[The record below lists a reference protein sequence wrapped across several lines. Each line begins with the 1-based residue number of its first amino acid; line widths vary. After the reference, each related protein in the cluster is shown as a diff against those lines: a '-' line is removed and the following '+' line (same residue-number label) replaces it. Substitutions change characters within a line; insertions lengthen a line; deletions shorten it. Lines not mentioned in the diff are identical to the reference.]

1 MRLLRFGWLLLVCL
15 QAPALWAVE
24 ASTDAS
30 AREVMTRELWLGGQQ
45 VGVHVW
51 LERRQ
56 VWAGEGLK
64 LYVQLEGALASAQI
78 SWLTGAS
85 SVWHAPQVSPV
96 RRSAGDHGWRHEWT
110 SLLFSRTEG
119 VHEMPALTLIVTGD
133 GGARARLILPRLK
146 VRVRPLPSYVPA
158 EAVVGR
164 LVLVDSDDMP
174 SHVQVGSLQSWQQR
188 LVLEDAWPEQ
198 LWLAGFSGSNLSFLQ
213 ASTGIQTG
221 WTDAG
226 WRVSWQV
233 TRPWLALAAGRWTMA
248 PVSLWVF
255 DPQTARV
262 THWQSP
268 EVSGVAWPAWVGVVV
283 RWAGWVLLVAMILLF
298 GRLLFCRWQRRHY
311 WRGIDRAADALQL
324 LQWLAVSWHW
334 SERGVPASRQ
344 PMPESLRPLVARLE
358 GLQYRQGLL
367 FDAEFVALRTEI
379 KKTDLPPCRV
389 LVKPLSIS

>member
-1 MRLLRFGWLLLVCL
+1 MRLLRCGWWLLVCF
-15 QAPALWAVE
+15 QVPAVWAVE
-24 ASTDAS
+24 TSTDAG
-30 AREVMTRELWLGGQQ
+30 AREVMTQQLWLGRQQ
-45 VGVHVW
+45 LGVHVW

-85 SVWHAPQVSPV
+85 SVWQAPQVSPV
-96 RRSAGDHGWRHEWT
+96 RRSASDHGWRHEWT

-119 VHEMPALTLIVTGD
+119 VHEMPALTLLVTGE
-133 GGARARLILPRLK
+133 GGARARLTLPRLK

-164 LVLVDSDDMP
+164 LVSVESPDVP
-174 SHVQVGSLQSWQQR
+174 SHVQVGQLQSWQQR
-188 LVLEDAWPEQ
+188 LVLADAWPEQ
-198 LWLAGFSGSNLSFLQ
+198 LWLAAISGRNLSSLQ
-213 ASTGIQTG
+213 ASTRIQAD
-221 WTDAG
+221 WADSD
-226 WRVSWQV
+226 WRVNWQV
-233 TRPWLALAAGRWTMA
+233 TQPWLALAGGRWTMA

-268 EVSGVAWPAWVGVVV
+268 EVSGWAWPAWVGVVV
-283 RWAGWVLLVAMILLF
+283 RWGGVVLLVALTLLL
-298 GRLLFCRWQRRHY
+298 GRLLFCRGRRRHY

-334 SERGVPASRQ
+334 SDRGVPASRQ
-344 PMPESLRPLVARLE
+344 PMPDSLRPLVARLE
-358 GLQYRQGLL
+358 GLQYRQGAL

-389 LVKPLSIS
+389 LVKRLAIR